1 MDCDTKYNDRH
12 IFNHFDT
19 SEGKMKLV
27 AECRSISAQAMAGF
41 TCGSNPTLE
50 SGTRVV
56 VPNVPETYYTDD
68 RKVTILKEG
77 DYSEFEKVL
86 ATYKKCPYD
95 DPTCDNIS
103 FFQRGCASTRI
114 ENGLVVFEDAFHQP
128 DCMPEVDNHE
138 ETDSWVEE
146 HKIFIGY
153 NDLVQ
158 ELPGGLEAKLD
169 IHKFYEISCNIR
181 KVGNVAVGIETYLKT
196 DNEIVNAT
204 IGTNFYIE
212 KYFGDITDDSTR
224 RELGETDVI
233 PFSPNADPNDRF
245 QFKVYSD
252 HAEEYV
258 HLESCKVSLDGDA
271 FEQEFINDGCV
282 TTGWENYFA
291 NENRATLANEDWF
304 NMRPLLIGCKSKWH
318 IDCTVAS
325 CKRGL
330 ENSNYG
336 AYEQFCKADEECKDR
351 YTAAFMGVNVHGR
364 RRRSPDQS
372 DENPAEDHVVMDVVH
387 PCFYVDEQNTEYC
400 VNERTCWNLEQCT
413 AAFPDDFSN
422 SEVSELD
429 EIMKQFKEA
438 VQEHIDEVLSSTE
451 SPINTHDHIMESIRE
466 NASRVV
472 DMKQTFDDAVNEII
486 RLIQSL

>member
-1 MDCDTKYNDRH
+1 
-12 IFNHFDT
+12 
-19 SEGKMKLV
+19 MKLV
-27 AECRSISAQAMAGF
+27 SECRSISAQAMAGF
-41 TCGSNPTLE
+41 TCGTDPTLE
-50 SGTRVV
+50 NGTRVV
-56 VPNVPETYYTDD
+56 VPNVPATRYSNDD
-68 RKVTILKEG
+68 RKVTILRKG
-77 DYSEFEKVL
+77 HYSEFFTAL
-86 ATYKKCPYD
+86 AGQEKCPYHSY
-95 DPTCDNIS
+95 DPVCDPIL
-103 FFQRGCASTRI
+103 FFQNGCASTRI
-114 ENGLVVFEDAFHQP
+114 ENGLVVFENAFNQQE
-128 DCMPEVDNHE
+128 CMPEITDHQ

-146 HKIFIGY
+146 HKIVIGY

-158 ELPGGLEAKLD
+158 TLPGGLNSKVD
-169 IHKFYEISCNIR
+169 IHKTYQISCKVR
-181 KVGNVAVGIETYLKT
+181 KIGEVVVGIDVGLET
-196 DNEIVNAT
+196 DNKKVEDT

-212 KYFGDITDDSTR
+212 KYFGDITDVSTR
-224 RELGETDVI
+224 QELGDTDVI

-245 QFKVYSD
+245 QFKVWSD

-258 HLESCKVSLDGDA
+258 HLESCKLSLDGDA

-282 TTGWENYFA
+282 TTGWQNYFA
-291 NENRATLANEDWF
+291 NENRATLVNEDWF
-304 NMRPLLIGCKSKWH
+304 NMRPLLVGCKSKWH

-330 ENSNYG
+330 EDTNYG
-336 AYEQFCKADEECKDR
+336 AYEQFCKADEVCEDR
-351 YTAAFMGVNVHGR
+351 YTAAFMGANVHGR
-364 RRRSPDQS
+364 KRRSPDQS
-372 DENPAEDHVVMDVVH
+372 DPAEDHVVMDLVH

-400 VNERTCWNLEQCT
+400 VNDNTCWNLEQCT

-429 EIMKQFKEA
+429 QIMKQFKEA

>member
-224 RELGETDVI
+224 RELGETDAI
-233 PFSPNADPNDRF
+233 PFSPNADPNDQF
-245 QFKVYSD
+245 QFKVWSD
-252 HAEEYV
+252 HAEDSSV
-258 HLESCKVSLDGDA
+258 RNM
-271 FEQEFINDGCV
+271 FI
-282 TTGWENYFA
+282 W
-291 NENRATLANEDWF
+291 NRV
-304 NMRPLLIGCKSKWH
+304 K
-318 IDCTVAS
+318 
-325 CKRGL
+325 
-330 ENSNYG
+330 
-336 AYEQFCKADEECKDR
+336 
-351 YTAAFMGVNVHGR
+351 
-364 RRRSPDQS
+364 
-372 DENPAEDHVVMDVVH
+372 
-387 PCFYVDEQNTEYC
+387 
-400 VNERTCWNLEQCT
+400 
-413 AAFPDDFSN
+413 
-422 SEVSELD
+422 
-429 EIMKQFKEA
+429 
-438 VQEHIDEVLSSTE
+438 
-451 SPINTHDHIMESIRE
+451 
-466 NASRVV
+466 
-472 DMKQTFDDAVNEII
+472 
-486 RLIQSL
+486 